1 VEARARRGGEEWKGI
16 NKSIYSTFK
25 RIGGMEEREKDREWR
40 KMEIMNKKRPRERK
54 KREKD
59 RERPNTVI
67 QGKGEQEGERPA
79 QFDFAG
85 WVRNNSA
92 NYYSALIHIDR
103 YVAPDL
109 YIAWL

>member
-1 VEARARRGGEEWKGI
+1 MEGI

-25 RIGGMEEREKDREWR
+25 RTGGRKKERDREWR
-40 KMEIMNKKRPRERK
+40 RVEIMNKKSRRDQENRIEKERK
-54 KREKD
+54 RSETPGH
-59 RERPNTVI
+59 RAMR
-67 QGKGEQEGERPA
+67 GKGGNKRANAPVR
-79 QFDFAG
+79 FDFAG

-92 NYYSALIHIDR
+92 NYYSALVHIDR

>member
-1 VEARARRGGEEWKGI
+1 MEGI

-25 RIGGMEEREKDREWR
+25 RTDGRKRERWRVEKGGDNEQEEPKRNREREEGK
-40 KMEIMNKKRPRERK
+40 K
-54 KREKD
+54 KRE
-59 RERPNTVI
+59 REIKHRDMGM
-67 QGKGEQEGERPA
+67 QEKGEGANAPA
-79 QFDFAG
+79 RFDFAG

-92 NYYSALIHIDR
+92 NYYSALVHVDR